1 MKRALAV
8 LLAAVMAL
16 CFMTGCDH
24 KDDKSGPGSAYSA
37 DNGVVVIPT
46 SSYSSSASVTAAP
59 EAPVTPEPADTE
71 TAQTQAATQ
80 SPYSRE
86 PSGTEAPA
94 ATAVPTSAPTAA
106 PTPSPTPVPTPVPT
120 PTEEPI
126 EPLNYITGHVNS
138 NGVNLREEP
147 NTNSTILGAYSTGH
161 NLLITG
167 RNSEWYRVQIDGL
180 TGFMARRFVSLGYSA
195 TPTPTAK
202 PTATPTPKPT
212 ATPTNAPTPS
222 PVPEYYTV
230 TPGQFTDYEIRLVAA
245 LVYKEAQYSTS
256 LGMRAIA
263 SVVLNRVLNETTNFP
278 NDVRGVLFQPG
289 QFGYSEETL
298 VNTNFSQLAL
308 ESAQY
313 VFRDHGS
320 TMPKKVLFF
329 RAAYLGIYWTSYTQY
344 YTTIE
349 YVNYYYGIIYF

>member
-1 MKRALAV
+1 MKKTIAII
-8 LLAAVMAL
+8 LAAVMTI
-16 CFMTGCDH
+16 FFVTGCDR
-24 KDDKSGPGSAYSA
+24 KTEQTGPGSAYSA
-37 DNGVVVIPT
+37 DGVVEI
-46 SSYSSSASVTAAP
+46 SAAAFSGISGLTAAP
-59 EAPVTPEPADTE
+59 TQEQTGEQSAAFAPTPQTE
-71 TAQTQAATQ
+71 TAGGEQTQ
-80 SPYSRE
+80 E
-86 PSGTEAPA
+86 PTGTEPP
-94 ATAVPTSAPTAA
+94 TAAPTAA
-106 PTPSPTPVPTPVPT
+106 PTPAPTPTPVPQ

-126 EPLNYITGHVNS
+126 EDLPYITGHVNS
-138 NGVNLREEP
+138 NGVNLREDP
-147 NTNSTILGAYSTGH
+147 NTDSAILGQYSTGK
-161 NLLITG
+161 NLYITG
-167 RNSEWYRVQIDGL
+167 RNSEWYRVKIDD
-180 TGFMARRFVSLGYSA
+180 TEGFMARRFVTLGHTA
-195 TPTPTAK
+195 TPTPTPKPTPKPTNTPK

-212 ATPTNAPTPS
+212 NAPTAS

-230 TPGQFTDYEIRLVAA
+230 HPGQFTDYEINLVAA
-245 LVYKEAQYSTS
+245 LVYKEARYSTS

-298 VNTNFSQLAL
+298 CNTNFSQLAL
-308 ESAQY
+308 ESARY

-329 RAAYLGIYWTSYTQY
+329 RAAYLGIYWTSYTEY